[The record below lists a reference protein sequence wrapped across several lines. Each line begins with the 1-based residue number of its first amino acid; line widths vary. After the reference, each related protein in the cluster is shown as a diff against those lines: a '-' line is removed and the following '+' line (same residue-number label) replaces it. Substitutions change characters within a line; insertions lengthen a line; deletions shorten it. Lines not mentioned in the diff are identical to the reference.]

1 MFSGECKSFQIGGQ
15 LSMKLTSVV
24 SLVGRSWFLDIYFV
38 NSKSEFN
45 VTFARKRK
53 TLIVLSFVLMSCSRV
68 LVSRSNQWQQPFSYG
83 AQRRSISPK
92 RLQQR
97 PQLLLLLLAGQPAAA
112 AGLWR
117 AAAQQAQA
125 LPHNPTAVWQRHLTG
140 NRRAGPHV
148 SARTSGEWLLWM

>member
-1 MFSGECKSFQIGGQ
+1 
-15 LSMKLTSVV
+15 MKLTSVV

-83 AQRRSISPK
+83 A
-92 RLQQR
+92 
-97 PQLLLLLLAGQPAAA
+97 
-112 AGLWR
+112 
-117 AAAQQAQA
+117 
-125 LPHNPTAVWQRHLTG
+125 
-140 NRRAGPHV
+140 
-148 SARTSGEWLLWM
+148 